1 MNKKQT
7 QCPECTT
14 IYKVSV
20 AQLTLAQGM
29 VCCPKCT
36 LNFNALLN
44 LVEINTPQH
53 VPEIAQ
59 AALLHHDYEHEI
71 SDHVLAR
78 SYSQQHV
85 LDIFDRKIEHSNID
99 LHTYLNNLNYFSSE
113 PIYQFPRLKRSVS
126 NLHTS
131 KRHSLGYYLLW
142 STINLMLVGF
152 LAFQIL
158 WFNPEF
164 VARYPTLNQGVAL
177 ACNILQCERFEQ
189 HYDSIEIQ
197 KLKISTIAQDK
208 QQVRG
213 YLLNQDSK
221 SIPLPNLRLSFENE
235 AGQLEQYIYVPK
247 QYLTKP
253 YQSIERIPS
262 QTPFYFDFQVAIS
275 KNQMQ
280 NPRLEIVAP

>member
-29 VCCPKCT
+29 VCCPKCSY
-36 LNFNALLN
+36 NFNGLLN
-44 LVEINTPQH
+44 LVEINTPQT
-53 VPEIAQ
+53 VPEAAK
-59 AALLHHDYEHEI
+59 AALLHHDYEHEV
-71 SDHVLAR
+71 SDHVLAK

-113 PIYQFPRLKRSVS
+113 PIYQFPRLKRCVS
-126 NLHTS
+126 ELHPP
-131 KRHSLGYYLLW
+131 KKHGLGYYILW
-142 STINLMLVGF
+142 SMINLVLVGF

-164 VARYPTLNQGVAL
+164 VARYPILTQGL
-177 ACNILQCERFEQ
+177 TYMCDIIECDRFEQ
-189 HYDSIEIQ
+189 RYTHIEIRH
-197 KLKISTIAQDK
+197 LKISTVSK
-208 QQVRG
+208 ETQQFSGHLV
-213 YLLNQDSK
+213 NQNNQSM
-221 SIPLPNLRLSFENE
+221 PLPNLRLSFENE
-235 AGQLEQYIYVPK
+235 AGHTQD
-247 QYLTKP
+247 YLYLP
-253 YQSIERIPS
+253 QHYLISDYQGIERIPS
-262 QTPFYFDFQVAIS
+262 NTPFYFDFQVAVS
-275 KNQMQ
+275 KKQMQ